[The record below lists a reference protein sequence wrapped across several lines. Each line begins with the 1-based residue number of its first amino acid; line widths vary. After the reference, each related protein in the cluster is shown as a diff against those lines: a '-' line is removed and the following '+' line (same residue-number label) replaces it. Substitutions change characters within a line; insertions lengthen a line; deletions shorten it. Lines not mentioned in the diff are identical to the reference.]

1 MHTCEDMFLMCLWK
15 GKQVNCNDVFTI
27 HKTDNGFCCTFNA
40 LKLSEMFQNSENI
53 NITISKDNMTECSID
68 NSDDEDNVNYF
79 WSSSESF
86 YGCGGIL
93 TEDVGSISS
102 PKAKDLLQC
111 DWIIRASPGKQ
122 IRLNFQRFGLNNY
135 NDYKCL
141 DYVSIYNGGSSK
153 FPLLGRYCG
162 HILPPMHISTGNQIL
177 VRYRSE
183 NSFDNE
189 GFMANYQMLAPDDIT
204 TTLNNVSISE
214 GENIQP

>member
-141 DYVSIYNGGSSK
+141 DYVSIYNGGSSN

>member
-1 MHTCEDMFLMCLWK
+1 MHSCEDMFLMCLWK
-15 GKQVNCNDVFTI
+15 GRQVNCSEIFHI
-27 HKTDNGFCCTFNA
+27 RKTDNGFCCSFNA
-40 LKLSEMFQNSENI
+40 LNLSEMFQTSEDVE
-53 NITISKDNMTECSID
+53 ITTDNMTECSIE
-68 NSDDEDNVNYF
+68 NSADEDNIDYF

-111 DWIIRASPGKQ
+111 EWIIRASPGKQ

>member
-1 MHTCEDMFLMCLWK
+1 MHSCEDMFLMCLWK
-15 GKQVNCNDVFTI
+15 GQQVNCNDIFAI
-27 HKTDNGFCCTFNA
+27 HQTDNGFCCSFNA
-40 LKLSEMFQNSENI
+40 LKLSEMFQTSEDI

-141 DYVSIYNGGSSK
+141 DYVSIYNGGSSN

-204 TTLNNVSISE
+204 TTLNDVAISE

>member
-1 MHTCEDMFLMCLWK
+1 
-15 GKQVNCNDVFTI
+15 
-27 HKTDNGFCCTFNA
+27 
-40 LKLSEMFQNSENI
+40 MFQTSEDI

-111 DWIIRASPGKQ
+111 EWIIRASPGKQ
-122 IRLNFQRFGLNNY
+122 IRLNFQRFGLENY

-141 DYVSIYNGGSSK
+141 DYVSIYDGGSSN

-162 HILPPMHISTGNQIL
+162 YVLPPMHISTGNQIL

-189 GFMANYQMLAPDDIT
+189 GFMANYQM
-204 TTLNNVSISE
+204 
-214 GENIQP
+214 QYH